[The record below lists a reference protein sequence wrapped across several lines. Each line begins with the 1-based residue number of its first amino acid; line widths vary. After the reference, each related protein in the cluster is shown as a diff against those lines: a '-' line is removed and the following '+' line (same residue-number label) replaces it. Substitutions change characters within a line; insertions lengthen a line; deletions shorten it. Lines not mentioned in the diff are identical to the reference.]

1 MTLSFSSKS
10 NFFLLFLTL
19 SACSSAEQ
27 VKYEQYMIAGEQLY
41 AKHCSNCHGSQGLG
55 LANLYP
61 PLSKSDFLQNFNQ
74 TLCVIKNGAKGKMT
88 VNGVEYDQIMPQNK
102 QLYDLDIAQIATYM
116 YTKWGNKNDLIVAEV
131 VKEAKCTIAQ

>member
-1 MTLSFSSKS
+1 MTLSFSLKNKS
-10 NFFLLFLTL
+10 FVLFLTL
-19 SACSSAEQ
+19 SGCSSSEQ

-41 AKHCSNCHGSQGLG
+41 AKHCSNCHGSQGQG

-61 PLSKSDFLQNFNQ
+61 PLSNSDYLQNFNQ

-102 QLYDLDIAQIATYM
+102 QLYNLDIAQIATYM
-116 YTKWGNKNDLIVAEV
+116 YTKWGNKNDLIVTEV